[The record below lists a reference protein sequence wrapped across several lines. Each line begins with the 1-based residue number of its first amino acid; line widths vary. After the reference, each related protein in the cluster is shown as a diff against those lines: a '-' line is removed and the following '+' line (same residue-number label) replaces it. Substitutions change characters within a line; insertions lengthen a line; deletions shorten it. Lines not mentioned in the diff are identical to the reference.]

1 MNIQNKSIEL
11 SLLLS
16 ILACFGLIISSEQII
31 SSLFGYG
38 SFSIEDVKITAD
50 ALVYFSLGIP
60 AFALLK
66 IFANI
71 YFARDNTK
79 TPFFISFVVVIINII
94 ISLYYFKDFG
104 FLIIPLATSI
114 SSWIKIIYFYLL
126 NISKFVQFKFDIF
139 KNILK

>member
-16 ILACFGLIISSEQII
+16 IPACFGLIISSEQII

-71 YFARDNTK
+71 YFA
-79 TPFFISFVVVIINII
+79 
-94 ISLYYFKDFG
+94 G
-104 FLIIPLATSI
+104 
-114 SSWIKIIYFYLL
+114 
-126 NISKFVQFKFDIF
+126 
-139 KNILK
+139 